1 MVIFQRAGDLP
12 FVLYG
17 GDGQCFGSQFFRY
30 MMDVL
35 FILLRVVGTGA
46 IDQQTAGFQRVPDV
60 VDDAAP
66 ASGTERDVRDAPFAC
81 TVGIFAKHTFAG
93 TGHVG
98 DDHVKE
104 MRKAA
109 DLFRIVVRHDAIRI
123 SPLGDI
129 FRQDMTPATDHLI
142 ADQQA
147 PFRQTS
153 RQVSRFASRS
163 GAEVEASDRR
173 FHVAADHL
181 FEKHGRRFLHV
192 VGAGMEERVEGK
204 RKPFRQVITCIAPR
218 HPVIRSIGCRDRS
231 AFLLVDT
238 DTDGDIGL
246 QRRFET
252 VELISQQC
260 TGTCDKIYRKC
271 HLFSLVFGKN
281 TTFA

>member
-98 DDHVKE
+98 NDGVHGADPFRHNLGGILLTRRNVRQSQTRRTVFDQGSFVGVYVAGDDTSFTAHGNGRGKALASRRGAAVQHVP
-104 MRKAA
+104 A
-109 DLFRIVVRHDAIRI
+109 
-123 SPLGDI
+123 G
-129 FRQDMTPATDHLI
+129 FRQSRAQDAELCRRVLHIEQPFPERR
-142 ADQQA
+142 QQ
-147 PFRQTS
+147 
-153 RQVSRFASRS
+153 
-163 GAEVEASDRR
+163 
-173 FHVAADHL
+173 L
-181 FEKHGRRFLHV
+181 
-192 VGAGMEERVEGK
+192 
-204 RKPFRQVITCIAPR
+204 
-218 HPVIRSIGCRDRS
+218 
-231 AFLLVDT
+231 
-238 DTDGDIGL
+238 
-246 QRRFET
+246 
-252 VELISQQC
+252 
-260 TGTCDKIYRKC
+260 
-271 HLFSLVFGKN
+271 
-281 TTFA
+281 

>member
-1 MVIFQRAGDLP
+1 MAGAVFPFSFLFLFLNRSLPLPPIRFAQGGEEETFALGLVREKTIDRMVIFQRAGDLP

-109 DLFRIVVRHDAIRI
+109 DLFRIVASSRRNSDFPTWRYFPPGYDSGYG
-123 SPLGDI
+123 SP
-129 FRQDMTPATDHLI
+129 H
-142 ADQQA
+142 
-147 PFRQTS
+147 
-153 RQVSRFASRS
+153 
-163 GAEVEASDRR
+163 
-173 FHVAADHL
+173 
-181 FEKHGRRFLHV
+181 
-192 VGAGMEERVEGK
+192 
-204 RKPFRQVITCIAPR
+204 C
-218 HPVIRSIGCRDRS
+218 
-231 AFLLVDT
+231 
-238 DTDGDIGL
+238 
-246 QRRFET
+246 
-252 VELISQQC
+252 
-260 TGTCDKIYRKC
+260 
-271 HLFSLVFGKN
+271 
-281 TTFA
+281 